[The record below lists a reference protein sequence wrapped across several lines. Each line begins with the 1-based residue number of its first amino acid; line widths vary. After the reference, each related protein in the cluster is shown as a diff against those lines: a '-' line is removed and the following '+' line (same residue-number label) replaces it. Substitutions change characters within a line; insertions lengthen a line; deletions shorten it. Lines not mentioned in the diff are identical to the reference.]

1 MSKNFIKLFNAHW
14 KDSDYPLETE
24 IRFYGLFLT
33 SFQLFLFHFTLIKK
47 PKKDTHVS
55 HSECC
60 CTGGGAWGKE
70 MACVTCPEQF
80 TPEYAKLCGATNQP
94 EEEPVY
100 TEPPTEES
108 VTVENETD
116 DNSIEGIFSKIECNL
131 WKSTKNTKMA
141 S

>member
-1 MSKNFIKLFNAHW
+1 MPIERTQIIRSKPKSAFMASFWPLFNFFSSILH
-14 KDSDYPLETE
+14 S
-24 IRFYGLFLT
+24 
-33 SFQLFLFHFTLIKK
+33 SK

-80 TPEYAKLCGATNQP
+80 TPEYEKLCGATNQP

>member
-1 MSKNFIKLFNAHW
+1 MKGLRLSARNRNPLLWPLF
-14 KDSDYPLETE
+14 DLLSTFSLP
-24 IRFYGLFLT
+24 FYT
-33 SFQLFLFHFTLIKK
+33 HQN

-80 TPEYAKLCGATNQP
+80 TPEYEKLCGATNQP

-131 WKSTKNTKMA
+131 
-141 S
+141 

>member
-1 MSKNFIKLFNAHW
+1 MKGLRLSARNRN
-14 KDSDYPLETE
+14 PLLWPPFDLVST
-24 IRFYGLFLT
+24 RP
-33 SFQLFLFHFTLIKK
+33 SK

-80 TPEYAKLCGATNQP
+80 TPEYEKLCGATSGNQP

-100 TEPPTEES
+100 TEPPTEET
-108 VTVENETD
+108 VTFATN
-116 DNSIEGIFSKIECNL
+116 DNSIEGIFSKIDQI
-131 WKSTKNTKMA
+131 
-141 S
+141 

>member
-24 IRFYGLFLT
+24 IRFMASFWPLFNFFSSILH
-33 SFQLFLFHFTLIKK
+33 SIK

-80 TPEYAKLCGATNQP
+80 TPEYEKLCGATNQP
-94 EEEPVY
+94 EEEPIY
-100 TEPPTEES
+100 TEPSTEELA
-108 VTVENETD
+108 TVENETD
-116 DNSIEGIFSKIECNL
+116 DNSIEGIFSKISQIRL
-131 WKSTKNTKMA
+131 S
-141 S
+141 